1 MIATR
6 QHPTDAPAT
15 IMIQPAIASSP
26 RVDVDA
32 PTPTLIVTIPPDAV
46 PAAPEPA
53 AEIEATNIQAAGV
66 SSHQPQPVGPQ
77 RAQPTPAPRETGPG
91 QLSEAEMVG
100 VLQAAGWP
108 SALIPAALAVS
119 WCESKWSPGALGDG
133 GVSVGLFQI
142 GRSRPGWN
150 GWFIYFGIDESNWAN
165 PLTNAYTALLVYQ
178 HSGWS
183 PWTCRRVL

>member
-1 MIATR
+1 
-6 QHPTDAPAT
+6 
-15 IMIQPAIASSP
+15 MIQPAIASSP

-32 PTPTLIVTIPPDAV
+32 LPTLEAVTV
-46 PAAPEPA
+46 PVAAPTAQEAA
-53 AEIEATNIQAAGV
+53 AELPPPELQAAGV
-66 SSHQPQPVGPQ
+66 SSHQPQPVASQ
-77 RAQPTPAPRETGPG
+77 QQRETGPG

-100 VLQAAGWP
+100 VLQEAGWP
-108 SALIPAALAVS
+108 ASLIPAALAVS

-150 GWFIYFGIDESNWAN
+150 GWFIYFGIDESNWAD

-178 HSGWS
+178 NSGWE

>member
-1 MIATR
+1 
-6 QHPTDAPAT
+6 
-15 IMIQPAIASSP
+15 MIQPAIASSP

-32 PTPTLIVTIPPDAV
+32 LPTLEAVTV
-46 PAAPEPA
+46 PVAAPTAQEAA
-53 AEIEATNIQAAGV
+53 AELPPPELQAAGV
-66 SSHQPQPVGPQ
+66 SSHQPQPVASQ
-77 RAQPTPAPRETGPG
+77 QQRETG

-100 VLQAAGWP
+100 VLRAAGW
-108 SALIPAALAVS
+108 AEADIPAALAVS

-150 GWFIYFGIDESNWAN
+150 GWFIYFGIDESNWAD

-178 HSGWS
+178 HSGWG